1 MNEER
6 PDNTAGRPEDETRRF
21 AAPTPPSESSTGGT
35 PAGPEPQ
42 APASGPSGPTWAGM
56 PAGQQAGQQHP
67 GGAPQPGPGQQGPPQ
82 HPGQASQGPPQAP
95 HGQSVAYGQ
104 QPSHGQQAPHAGYGP
119 GAPVATAPKRR
130 RGFRAGVPIAALLAA
145 VLASA
150 GTYALTNGEDGDPV
164 AAGDTTV
171 VKGDPADYA
180 DAGTVNWSA
189 TANKVTP
196 SVVAITARGAGGSGG
211 RGSGV
216 ILDTKGNI
224 VTNNHVVAGSKSL
237 EVTLS
242 DNRTY
247 TAKVVGKDPST
258 DLAVIRLEDAPDGL
272 KPATLGNDDKLT
284 VGQPVMA
291 VGNPLGLAGTVTTGI
306 VSALNRPVSTEQKGD
321 GEGEQPPG
329 QAPQGGE
336 EVVTNA
342 IQTSAAINPGN
353 SGGALVSGSGKLIGI
368 NSSIASLSG
377 SSGGSQGGNIGIG
390 FAIPV
395 TVVKNI
401 TNQLI
406 ANGKAKHAQL
416 GVTAT
421 NGTAKTGGAS
431 VSGAKVVSVV
441 SGSGADKAGIK
452 KNDVI
457 LKIDGESVD
466 SSTSLVGQVRERT
479 AGQRAALT
487 VVRDGK
493 RQNVTVTLGTAP
505 SS

>member
-6 PDNTAGRPEDETRRF
+6 PDNVAGRPEDETRRF
-21 AAPTPPSESSTGGT
+21 AAPTPPGESSTSGTSAGPQPQT
-35 PAGPEPQ
+35 PAP
-42 APASGPSGPTWAGM
+42 GPSGPTWAGM
-56 PAGQQAGQQHP
+56 P
-67 GGAPQPGPGQQGPPQ
+67 PGQQ
-82 HPGQASQGPPQAP
+82 PGQQPQGPQQAP

-104 QPSHGQQAPHAGYGP
+104 QPPHGQQAPPAGYGP
-119 GAPVATAPKRR
+119 GAPVATAPKQR

-164 AAGDTTV
+164 AAGNTTV
-171 VKGDPADYA
+171 VEGDPADYA

-189 TANKVTP
+189 TANKVTS

-247 TAKVVGKDPST
+247 KAKVVGKDPST

-306 VSALNRPVSTEQKGD
+306 VSALNRPVSTEQKGE
-321 GEGEQPPG
+321 GEGGEQSPG

-401 TNQLI
+401 TKQLI
-406 ANGKAKHAQL
+406 ANGTAKHAQL

-421 NGTAKTGGAS
+421 NGTAKTGDAS